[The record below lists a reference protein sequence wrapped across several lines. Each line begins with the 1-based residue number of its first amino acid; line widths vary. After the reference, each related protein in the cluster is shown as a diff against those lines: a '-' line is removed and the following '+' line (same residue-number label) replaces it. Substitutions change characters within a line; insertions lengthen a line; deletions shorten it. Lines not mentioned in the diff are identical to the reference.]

1 MAATRADRREEPRR
15 EVPTPV
21 EEAAAFPVVA
31 AVGEDLREAA
41 AEAAV
46 AFREAVEA
54 VADETRLFEQS
65 VAQFPDNCRLIQ

>member
-1 MAATRADRREEPRR
+1 MAATPADLREEPRP

-31 AVGEDLREAA
+31 AVGEDLREA
-41 AEAAV
+41 EAAV

-54 VADETRLFEQS
+54 VADETRLFGQS